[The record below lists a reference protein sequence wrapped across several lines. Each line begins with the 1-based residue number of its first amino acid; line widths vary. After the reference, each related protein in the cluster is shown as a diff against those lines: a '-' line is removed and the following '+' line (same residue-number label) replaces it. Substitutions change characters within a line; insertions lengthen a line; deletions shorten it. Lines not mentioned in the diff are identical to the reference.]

1 MFSYLAEIVAL
12 TFLGFG
18 SIYPL
23 LLWLTPKAL
32 IDEGFYRFNQGMA
45 SIVIAIGMIF
55 IYISLTLYNNT
66 YIGVFWIFLQLV
78 TTAIY
83 WNKKNINNI
92 YISIPPFIGIIYLL
106 LIMSQIL
113 HVDIDILDYIIIFIS
128 FSIIAIVFFSMILGH
143 WYLNVIAL
151 PISLLKKST
160 TALSAALAIRI
171 IWDVFF
177 MTSNLYVDSYGI
189 TKNSWSFLFDF
200 DGILL
205 LVALFMGNI
214 FPAFINYFVW
224 STLKIQATQSATG
237 LLYVSIISILFGD
250 IIFKFYLLQYRL
262 PL

>member
-1 MFSYLAEIVAL
+1 MFNYFTHSIVL
-12 TFLGFG
+12 IFLGYASVF
-18 SIYPL
+18 PL
-23 LLWLTPKAL
+23 FFWITPLQK
-32 IDEGFYRFNQGMA
+32 IDQGFYRFNLGKCCIIGSLGTLA
-45 SIVIAIGMIF
+45 YYFIATDYFSEIILLVWLFLLGSI
-55 IYISLTLYNNT
+55 
-66 YIGVFWIFLQLV
+66 
-78 TTAIY
+78 TAFY
-83 WNKKNINNI
+83 WNRKIIHNSII
-92 YISIPPFIGIIYLL
+92 TLISFLGIIALL
-106 LIMSQIL
+106 NILSHFIDNLYFQASFTVIIGSLIT
-113 HVDIDILDYIIIFIS
+113 
-128 FSIIAIVFFSMILGH
+128 AGVFFSMILGH

-160 TALSAALAIRI
+160 TALSVALAIRI

-177 MTSNLYVDSYGI
+177 MTSNVYVDSYGI

-214 FPAFINYFVW
+214 FPVLINYFVW

>member
-1 MFSYLAEIVAL
+1 MFNYFTHSIVL
-12 TFLGFG
+12 IFLGYA
-18 SIYPL
+18 SVYPL
-23 LLWLTPKAL
+23 FFWITPLQK
-32 IDEGFYRFNQGMA
+32 IDQGFYRFNLGKCCIIGSLGTLA
-45 SIVIAIGMIF
+45 YYFIATDYFSEIILLVWLFLLGSI
-55 IYISLTLYNNT
+55 
-66 YIGVFWIFLQLV
+66 
-78 TTAIY
+78 TAFY
-83 WNKKNINNI
+83 WNRKIIHNSII
-92 YISIPPFIGIIYLL
+92 TLISFLGIIALL
-106 LIMSQIL
+106 NILSHFINDLYFQASFAVIIGSLIT
-113 HVDIDILDYIIIFIS
+113 
-128 FSIIAIVFFSMILGH
+128 AGVFFSMILGH

-160 TALSAALAIRI
+160 TALSVALAIRI

-177 MTSNLYVDSYGI
+177 MTSNVYVDSYGI

-214 FPAFINYFVW
+214 FPVLINYFVW

>member
-1 MFSYLAEIVAL
+1 MFNYFTHSIVL
-12 TFLGFG
+12 IFLGYA
-18 SIYPL
+18 SVYPL
-23 LLWLTPKAL
+23 FFWITPLQK
-32 IDEGFYRFNQGMA
+32 IDQGFYRFNLGKCCIIGSLGTLA
-45 SIVIAIGMIF
+45 YYFIATDYFSEIILLVWLFLLGSI
-55 IYISLTLYNNT
+55 
-66 YIGVFWIFLQLV
+66 
-78 TTAIY
+78 TAFY
-83 WNKKNINNI
+83 WNRKIIHNSII
-92 YISIPPFIGIIYLL
+92 TLISFLGIIALL
-106 LIMSQIL
+106 NILSHFMNDLYFQASFAVIIGSLIT
-113 HVDIDILDYIIIFIS
+113 
-128 FSIIAIVFFSMILGH
+128 AGVFFSMILGH

-160 TALSAALAIRI
+160 TALSVALAIRI

-177 MTSNLYVDSYGI
+177 MTSNVYVDSYGI

-214 FPAFINYFVW
+214 FPVLINYFVW

>member
-1 MFSYLAEIVAL
+1 MFNYFTHSIVL
-12 TFLGFG
+12 IFLGYA
-18 SIYPL
+18 SVYPL
-23 LLWLTPKAL
+23 FFWITPLQK
-32 IDEGFYRFNQGMA
+32 IDQGFYRFNLGKCCIIGSLGTLA
-45 SIVIAIGMIF
+45 YYFIATDYFSEIILLVWLFLLGSITAFYWNRKIIHNSI
-55 IYISLTLYNNT
+55 ITLISF
-66 YIGVFWIFLQLV
+66 FWIIALLNILSHFMDDLYFQASFAVIIGSLI
-78 TTAIY
+78 TA
-83 WNKKNINNI
+83 
-92 YISIPPFIGIIYLL
+92 G
-106 LIMSQIL
+106 
-113 HVDIDILDYIIIFIS
+113 
-128 FSIIAIVFFSMILGH
+128 VFFSMILGH

-160 TALSAALAIRI
+160 TALSVALAIRI

-177 MTSNLYVDSYGI
+177 MTSNVYVDSYGI

-214 FPAFINYFVW
+214 FPVLINYFVW

>member
-1 MFSYLAEIVAL
+1 MFNYFTHSIVL
-12 TFLGFG
+12 IFLGYA
-18 SIYPL
+18 SVYPL
-23 LLWLTPKAL
+23 FFWITPLQK
-32 IDEGFYRFNQGMA
+32 IDQGFYRFNLGKCCIIGSLGTLA
-45 SIVIAIGMIF
+45 YYFIATDYFSEIILLVWLFLLGSI
-55 IYISLTLYNNT
+55 
-66 YIGVFWIFLQLV
+66 
-78 TTAIY
+78 TAFY
-83 WNKKNINNI
+83 WNRKIIHNSII
-92 YISIPPFIGIIYLL
+92 TLISFLGIIALL
-106 LIMSQIL
+106 NILSHFMDDLYFQASFAVIIGSLIT
-113 HVDIDILDYIIIFIS
+113 
-128 FSIIAIVFFSMILGH
+128 AGVFFSMILGH

-160 TALSAALAIRI
+160 TALSVALAIRI

-177 MTSNLYVDSYGI
+177 MTSNQYVDSYGI

-214 FPAFINYFVW
+214 FPVLINYFVW

>member
-1 MFSYLAEIVAL
+1 MFNYFTHSIVL
-12 TFLGFG
+12 IFLGYA
-18 SIYPL
+18 SVYPL
-23 LLWLTPKAL
+23 FFWITPLQK
-32 IDEGFYRFNQGMA
+32 IDQGFYRFNLGKCCIIGSLGTLA
-45 SIVIAIGMIF
+45 YYFIATDYFSEIILLVWLFLLGSI
-55 IYISLTLYNNT
+55 
-66 YIGVFWIFLQLV
+66 
-78 TTAIY
+78 TAFY
-83 WNKKNINNI
+83 WNRKIIHNSII
-92 YISIPPFIGIIYLL
+92 TLISFLGIIALFNILSHFMDDLYFQASFAVIIGS
-106 LIMSQIL
+106 LIT
-113 HVDIDILDYIIIFIS
+113 
-128 FSIIAIVFFSMILGH
+128 AGVFFSMILGH

-160 TALSAALAIRI
+160 TALSVALAIRI

-177 MTSNLYVDSYGI
+177 MTSNVYVDSYGI

-214 FPAFINYFVW
+214 FPVLINYFVW

>member
-1 MFSYLAEIVAL
+1 MFNYFTHSIVL
-12 TFLGFG
+12 IFLGYA
-18 SIYPL
+18 SVYPL
-23 LLWLTPKAL
+23 FFWITPLQK
-32 IDEGFYRFNQGMA
+32 IDQGFYRFNLGKCCIIGSLGTLA
-45 SIVIAIGMIF
+45 YYFIATDYFSEIILLVWLFLLGSITAFYWNRKIIHNSIITLISFLGI
-55 IYISLTLYNNT
+55 ISLLNILSHFMDDLYFQASFAVI
-66 YIGVFWIFLQLV
+66 IGSLI
-78 TTAIY
+78 TA
-83 WNKKNINNI
+83 
-92 YISIPPFIGIIYLL
+92 G
-106 LIMSQIL
+106 
-113 HVDIDILDYIIIFIS
+113 
-128 FSIIAIVFFSMILGH
+128 VFFSMILGH

-160 TALSAALAIRI
+160 TALSVALAIRI

-177 MTSNLYVDSYGI
+177 MTSNVYVDSYGI

-214 FPAFINYFVW
+214 FPVLINYFVW

>member
-1 MFSYLAEIVAL
+1 MFNYFTHSIVL
-12 TFLGFG
+12 IFLGYA
-18 SIYPL
+18 SVYPL
-23 LLWLTPKAL
+23 FFWITPLQK
-32 IDEGFYRFNQGMA
+32 IDQGFYRFNLGKCCIIGSLGTLA
-45 SIVIAIGMIF
+45 YYFIATDYFSEIILLVWLFLLGSI
-55 IYISLTLYNNT
+55 
-66 YIGVFWIFLQLV
+66 
-78 TTAIY
+78 TAFY
-83 WNKKNINNI
+83 WNRKIIHNSII
-92 YISIPPFIGIIYLL
+92 TLISFLGIIALL
-106 LIMSQIL
+106 NIISHFMDDLYFQASFAVIIGSLIT
-113 HVDIDILDYIIIFIS
+113 
-128 FSIIAIVFFSMILGH
+128 AGVFFSMILGH

-160 TALSAALAIRI
+160 TALSVALAIRI

-177 MTSNLYVDSYGI
+177 MTSNVYVDSYGI

-214 FPAFINYFVW
+214 FPVLINYFVW